1 MKVNNQ
7 IKLNETGSN
16 QIVWTKCS
24 KLLFFEPKSP
34 ARRTNLS
41 NDLKKDLFVFT
52 TINSKNKKYKLL
64 GNEIYIYNDLFL
76 TMDYYMIYRGY
87 INKPSEKAAVRKY
100 SHFNKDLYE
109 DEVELLKKLN
119 GINPKH
125 FLKYFAK
132 ISCDEG
138 YFLATELAE
147 QSLYIFM
154 KNNSNKNLDE
164 IDLLKLVE
172 QSCEG
177 LNTLHQLNVVHS
189 AIEPRNILISY
200 PDVNGQRRA
209 VLTNIGINKKGFS
222 DNFESVSWTS
232 FEAKQLI
239 INNNENFKAT
249 EKGDIFSMGCVIYF
263 VLTKG
268 QYPFGY
274 GIQRSFDRRAKLNTK
289 GMNPTYADLIESM
302 VNCNDSERPSIKEVL
317 IHPTFWSSEKKVLF
331 FTHIKNILFTKNFA
345 IMKTENF
352 EDIQKGVINELE
364 KKAQQII
371 GGSDWLQRLCPDVQQ
386 YEKNK
391 IKHKISKTT
400 EVKELINFIR
410 NKDQHWDELKEEI
423 LKKFGETPEFIDYF
437 LGQNRFPSLLIHTY
451 NAMKK
456 LKIERNLNNYY
467 VVE

>member
-1 MKVNNQ
+1 M
-7 IKLNETGSN
+7 KLNESGSN

-34 ARRTNLS
+34 ARRTHLS

-52 TINSKNKKYKLL
+52 TTNSKNKKYKLL

-109 DEVELLKKLN
+109 EEAELLKKLN
-119 GINPKH
+119 EINPTH
-125 FLKYFAK
+125 FLKYFAT

-147 QSLYIFM
+147 QSLYVFM

-164 IDLLKLVE
+164 IHLLKLVE

-177 LNTLHQLNVVHS
+177 LNTLHNKNIVHS
-189 AIEPRNILISY
+189 AIEPKNILISY
-200 PDVNGQRRA
+200 PDEKRNRR
-209 VLTNIGINKKGFS
+209 VMLTNIEINNKNFN
-222 DNFESVSWTS
+222 DNLQSISWVS
-232 FEAKQLI
+232 FEVI
-239 INNNENFKAT
+239 KALKRKEILRIT
-249 EKGDIFSMGCVIYF
+249 KKGDIFSMGCVMYF
-263 VLTKG
+263 VLSKG
-268 QYPFGY
+268 QYLFGS
-274 GIQRSFDRRAKLNTK
+274 GIERFSDKSPVFETLDL
-289 GMNPTYADLIESM
+289 NPTHIDLIKSM

-331 FTHIKNILFTKNFA
+331 FTHIKNILFTKNFTN
-345 IMKTENF
+345 MKTKNF
-352 EDIQKGVINELE
+352 ENIQKGVINELE
-364 KKAQQII
+364 GKAQQII
-371 GGSDWLQRLCPDVQQ
+371 GGNDWLKRLCPDVQK

-391 IKHKISKTT
+391 NKHKISKTT

-410 NKDQHWDELKEEI
+410 NKDQHWDELKEEV
-423 LKKFGETPEFIDYF
+423 LKKFGETPESYIDYF

-451 NAMKK
+451 NAMKE

-467 VVE
+467 VIE

>member
-1 MKVNNQ
+1 VKLLL
-7 IKLNETGSN
+7 KLNKEN
-16 QIVWTKCS
+16 
-24 KLLFFEPKSP
+24 P
-34 ARRTNLS
+34 
-41 NDLKKDLFVFT
+41 
-52 TINSKNKKYKLL
+52 IN
-64 GNEIYIYNDLFL
+64 
-76 TMDYYMIYRGY
+76 
-87 INKPSEKAAVRKY
+87 
-100 SHFNKDLYE
+100 
-109 DEVELLKKLN
+109 
-119 GINPKH
+119 
-125 FLKYFAK
+125 FLKYLAD
-132 ISCDEG
+132 ISCNEG
-138 YFLATELAE
+138 YYLATELPE
-147 QSLYIFM
+147 QSLDIFM
-154 KNNSNKNLDE
+154 KNNSNKNIAE
-164 IDLLKLVE
+164 KDLIQYIE
-172 QSCEG
+172 QSCKG
-177 LNTLHQLNVVHS
+177 LNTLHNKNIVHS
-189 AIEPRNILISY
+189 AVEPKNILISY
-200 PDVNGQRRA
+200 PDEKGDRR
-209 VLTNIGINKKGFS
+209 VMLTNIGINEK
-222 DNFESVSWTS
+222 NFNNNLESISWVS
-232 FEAKQLI
+232 FEVIEALKKKETLRI
-239 INNNENFKAT
+239 T